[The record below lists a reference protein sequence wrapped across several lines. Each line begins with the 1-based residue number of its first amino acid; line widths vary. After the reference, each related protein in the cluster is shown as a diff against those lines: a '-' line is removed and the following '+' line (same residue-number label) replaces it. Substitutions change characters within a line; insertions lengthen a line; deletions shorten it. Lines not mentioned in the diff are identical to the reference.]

1 MTSTGT
7 IWIRPSAG
15 KRGGLR
21 ALRSGDTTPPVD
33 SLLFL
38 GTGPGVPVRG
48 KFCTSVLLR
57 TPRARV
63 LLDAG
68 DSCSLRLCEAGI
80 SVAAIDAI
88 VITHGHSDHT
98 GGLPML
104 LQAAW
109 LAPREKP
116 LPVYLPGAL
125 IEPLRA
131 WLEAVFLPPS
141 LLGFPLVFHPWQPGV
156 PVEVAPDVCI
166 TPFPTT
172 HLAGLRQLID
182 LGAADGFEVFGLD
195 IATDGRRIV
204 VSSDLGAP
212 DDLSAILARPCDV
225 LVCEVSHFP
234 PAELFSFLRG
244 RVIATLVLT
253 HLAPALAGREEKIGV
268 QARAALPGIPR
279 IVVARDGEEME
290 F

>member
-1 MTSTGT
+1 M
-7 IWIRPSAG
+7 
-15 KRGGLR
+15 
-21 ALRSGDTTPPVD
+21 D

-38 GTGPGVPVRG
+38 GTGPGIPVRG
-48 KFCTSVLLR
+48 KSCTSVLLR

-68 DSCSLRLCEAGI
+68 EPCSLRLREADI
-80 SVAAIDAI
+80 PVSAIDAV

-125 IEPLRA
+125 IAPLRA
-131 WLEAVFLPPS
+131 WLDAVFLPPS
-141 LLGFPLVFHPWQPGV
+141 LLGFPLVFHPWQAGV
-156 PVEVAPDVCI
+156 PAAVAPEVTI

-172 HLAGLRQLID
+172 HLEGLRKIID
-182 LGAADGFEVFGLD
+182 PSAAAAGRFEVFGLA
-195 IATDGRRIV
+195 IAADGRRLV

-212 DDLSAILARPCDV
+212 GDLSSSLADPCDV
-225 LVCEVSHFP
+225 LVCELSHFP
-234 PAELFSFLRG
+234 PGELFSFLRG
-244 RVIATLVLT
+244 RAVGTLVLT
-253 HLAPALAGREEKIGV
+253 HLAPGLAGREEEIAA
-268 QARAALPGIPR
+268 QARAALPGLSR
-279 IVVARDGEEME
+279 IVVPRDGEEIV